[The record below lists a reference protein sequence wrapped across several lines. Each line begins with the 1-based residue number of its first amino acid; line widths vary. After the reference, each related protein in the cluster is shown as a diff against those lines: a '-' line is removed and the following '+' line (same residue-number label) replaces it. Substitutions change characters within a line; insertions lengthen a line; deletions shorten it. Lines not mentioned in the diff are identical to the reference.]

1 MASEANRLRVAILG
15 ASGYT
20 GGELMRLLVRH
31 ATVEIA
37 LLTADRRAG
46 EAVAT
51 VFPHLASFDL
61 PDFVALDEVG
71 WSGSALDVVF
81 CALPHGA
88 THAVAR
94 RLLGA
99 GRPTLIDLS
108 PDFRLDEPAAYARWY
123 GQPHGAGELQERAVY
138 GLSELARERI
148 SQADLVACPGCYP
161 TSALLPLVP
170 LIGAGLIERDDIIID
185 AKSGVS
191 GAGRG
196 IKEASLF
203 AEVGEGIHAYGLGG
217 HRHVPEIEQELGRAA
232 GGEVAVNFTPHLMPM
247 NRGLLATIYLRLSP
261 GASVDA
267 LREALRDRY
276 AGEPFVQVVPAGA
289 VPATRH
295 VRGSNNCLIGVFEDR
310 LPGRAVVLSVIDN
323 LVKGASGQAV
333 QNMNIACGL
342 PETTALEQ
350 APLFP

>member
-1 MASEANRLRVAILG
+1 MASESNRLRVAILG

-31 ATVEIA
+31 AAVEIA

-61 PDFVALDEVG
+61 PDLVSLDDVR
-71 WSGSALDVVF
+71 WSGTALDVVF

-94 RLLGA
+94 RLLGD
-99 GRPTLIDLS
+99 GGPTLIDLS

-138 GLSELARERI
+138 GLSELTREGI

-161 TSALLPLVP
+161 TSSLLPLVP
-170 LIGAGLIERDDIIID
+170 LIAAGLIERDDIIID

-247 NRGLLATIYLRLSP
+247 NRGLLATIYLRLAP
-261 GASVDA
+261 G
-267 LREALRDRY
+267 
-276 AGEPFVQVVPAGA
+276 